1 MRVFSILIL
10 AAVAVVSFVPSA
22 FAAPLVDAK
31 AGAVAGAKVNTPI
44 ANANAGAV
52 AGAKVHA
59 RLVGADVKAK
69 AIAGVY
75 ARDDDKCT
83 SVLTD
88 LKVNLGVQIDLL
100 NGLTKDTATK
110 DNIQPILSKCV
121 SIIADATVQIKA
133 LVGTGIVCDVQACA
147 SLLANILIALC
158 GALAFVLGI
167 VADVQVLLDIIVS
180 VALGDC
186 LCGLISAVISV
197 VDGLLV
203 ALVPLVLSVVGT
215 LVSLGLTVVGQLL
228 TIC

>member
-1 MRVFSILIL
+1 MRILNVL
-10 AAVAVVSFVPSA
+10 TVAAAAVVSFVPSA
-22 FAAPLVDAK
+22 FAAPLIGAK
-31 AGAVAGAKVNTPI
+31 AGAVSGAKVNTPT
-44 ANANAGAV
+44 ANAHVGAV
-52 AGAKVHA
+52 SGAKVHA
-59 RLVGADVKAK
+59 RLVDADAKAK
-69 AIAGVY
+69 AITGVH

-83 SVLTD
+83 SILAD

-100 NGLTKDTATK
+100 NSLTKETATK
-110 DNIQPILSKCV
+110 DKIQPILSKCV
-121 SIIADATVQIKA
+121 SIIADATIHIKA

-147 SLLANILIALC
+147 SLLADILIALC
-158 GALAFVLGI
+158 GSLAFVLGI

-203 ALVPLVLSVVGT
+203 ALVPLVLSLAGT
-215 LVSLGLTVVGQLL
+215 LVSFGLTVVGQLL

>member
-1 MRVFSILIL
+1 MRIFNILTL
-10 AAVAVVSFVPSA
+10 AAAAVVSFVPSA
-22 FAAPLVDAK
+22 FAAPIIDAK

-52 AGAKVHA
+52 ASARVHA
-59 RLVGADVKAK
+59 RLVDVDAKAK
-69 AIAGVY
+69 AIAGIH

-83 SVLTD
+83 SILAD

-100 NGLTKDTATK
+100 NGLRKDTATK
-110 DNIQPILSKCV
+110 DKIQPILSKCV

-147 SLLANILIALC
+147 SLLADILIALC
-158 GALAFVLGI
+158 GALAFALGI

-180 VALGDC
+180 VALSDC

-203 ALVPLVLSVVGT
+203 ALLPLVLSLAGT
-215 LVSLGLTVVGQLL
+215 LVSLGLTAVGQLL